1 MNLVKRIVSG
11 VIGSIVVLGVVYVGA
26 RFDVRWIAGALILG
40 VAYLTALEYLH
51 LMKKLDIP
59 LAAPEFLI
67 WIPLLVLSYLV
78 LDGRYADVMLLF
90 AISYQ
95 VLRYLAVTPHRT
107 GFLQAVAGVF
117 GLLYIPWLL
126 HYFYL
131 IYLGAPGQSAVMGAA
146 NGMTALQSR
155 MFGAANGIIVLL
167 MVFAYDSGAFFVGSA
182 IGRHKAFPNV
192 SPSKTWEGVAGGFVF
207 TVLAVMVGALLDPLW
222 RDFVYWKGF
231 PHVIVSSVCVGWAVQ
246 LGDVFAS
253 KLKRAAGVK
262 DSGVFLPGHGGAL
275 DRIDGLLFALPVF
288 YFYYH
293 YILHFL

>member
-1 MNLVKRIVSG
+1 MNVMKRLASAIVAG
-11 VIGSIVVLGVVYVGA
+11 GVVFGVLYVGA
-26 RFDVRWIAGALILG
+26 RFDVRWISGFLILA
-40 VAYLTALEYLH
+40 VAYLAAVEYLH
-51 LMKKLDIP
+51 LMRKLEIP

-67 WIPLLVLSYLV
+67 WIPLLVASYIAFG
-78 LDGRYADVMLLF
+78 GRYAEVVLLF

-95 VLRYLAVTPHRT
+95 VLRYLSVLPHRT

-131 IYLGAPGQSAVMGAA
+131 IYMGAEGLPPHVGGVNA
-146 NGMTALQSR
+146 VV
-155 MFGAANGIIVLL
+155 VLL
-167 MVFAYDSGAFFVGSA
+167 MVWGYDSGAYFVGTA
-182 IGRHKAFPNV
+182 IGRHQAFPNV
-192 SPSKTWEGVAGGFVF
+192 SPKKTWEGVAGGFVF
-207 TVLAVMVGALLDPLW
+207 AIAGAVVGATLSPVW
-222 RDFVYWKGF
+222 REFAFWGGF
-231 PHVIVSSVCVGWAVQ
+231 PHLLLSAFLVGWAVQ

-293 YILHFL
+293 YILRFL

>member
-1 MNLVKRIVSG
+1 MNLVKRIMSG
-11 VIGSIVVLGVVYVGA
+11 VVACCVVLGVVYAGA

-78 LDGRYADVMLLF
+78 FDGRYADVMLLF
-90 AISYQ
+90 AMSYQ

-131 IYLGAPGQSAVMGAA
+131 IYLGAPGQSA
-146 NGMTALQSR
+146 MT
-155 MFGAANGIIVLL
+155 GAANGIIVLL
-167 MVFAYDSGAFFVGSA
+167 MVFAYDTGAFFVGSA

-207 TVLAVMVGALLDPLW
+207 TVLAMMVGALWSPVW
-222 RDFVYWKGF
+222 HDFVYWRGF
-231 PHVIVSSVCVGWAVQ
+231 PHVIASSVCVGWAVQ

-262 DSGVFLPGHGGAL
+262 DSGFFLPGHGGAL

-288 YFYYH
+288 YFYFH
-293 YILHFL
+293 YILHFF

>member
-11 VIGSIVVLGVVYVGA
+11 VVGCAVVLGVLYVGA
-26 RFDVRWIAGALILG
+26 YFDIRWIAGGLILG
-40 VAYLTALEYLH
+40 VAYLTALEYLY

-59 LAAPEFLI
+59 LAAPEFLV

-78 LDGRYADVMLLF
+78 FGGRYADVVLLC
-90 AISYQ
+90 AIAYQ

-131 IYLGAPGQSAVMGAA
+131 IYRGTPDQSAMTGAA
-146 NGMTALQSR
+146 HGTV
-155 MFGAANGIIVLL
+155 VLL

-192 SPSKTWEGVAGGFVF
+192 SPKKTWEGVAGGFVF
-207 TVLAVMVGALLDPLW
+207 TVLGAMVGASLSPVW
-222 RDFVYWKGF
+222 REFVFWGGF
-231 PHVIVSSVCVGWAVQ
+231 PHVIVSSLAVGWAVQ

-253 KLKRAAGVK
+253 KLKRAADVK
-262 DSGVFLPGHGGAL
+262 DSGFFLPGHGGAL
-275 DRIDGLLFALPVF
+275 DRIDGLLFALPTF

-293 YILHFL
+293 HILHFL

>member
-1 MNLVKRIVSG
+1 MNLVKRIASG
-11 VIGSIVVLGVVYVGA
+11 MIGCVVVLGVLYVGA

-40 VAYLTALEYLH
+40 IAYLTAIEYLH
-51 LMKKLDIP
+51 LMTKLDIP

-78 LDGRYADVMLLF
+78 LDGRYAEVVLLF
-90 AISYQ
+90 AVSYQ

-131 IYLGAPGQSAVMGAA
+131 IYLGAPGQSP
-146 NGMTALQSR
+146 MT
-155 MFGAANGIIVLL
+155 GAANGIIALL
-167 MVFAYDSGAFFVGSA
+167 MVFAYDTGAFFVGSA

-192 SPSKTWEGVAGGFVF
+192 SPSKTWEGVAGGFVL
-207 TVLAVMVGALLDPLW
+207 TVLAMMVGSLW
-222 RDFVYWKGF
+222 SPVWREFVYWKGF
-231 PHVIVSSVCVGWAVQ
+231 PHVVVASFFVGWAVQ

-288 YFYYH
+288 YFYFH
-293 YILHFL
+293 YVVRFF

>member
-1 MNLVKRIVSG
+1 MNVVKRLASG
-11 VIGSIVVLGVVYVGA
+11 IAAGGVVFGVLYVGA
-26 RFDVRWIAGALILG
+26 RFDVRWISGFVILA
-40 VAYLTALEYLH
+40 VAYLAALEYLH
-51 LMKKLDIP
+51 LMRKLEIP

-67 WIPLLVLSYLV
+67 WIPLLVASYIAFG
-78 LDGRYADVMLLF
+78 GRYAEVVLLF

-95 VLRYLAVTPHRT
+95 VLRYLSVLPHRT

-131 IYLGAPGQSAVMGAA
+131 IYMGAEGLPPHVGGVNA
-146 NGMTALQSR
+146 VV
-155 MFGAANGIIVLL
+155 VLL
-167 MVFAYDSGAFFVGSA
+167 MVWGYDSGAYFVGTA
-182 IGRHKAFPNV
+182 IGRHQAFPNV
-192 SPSKTWEGVAGGFVF
+192 SPKKTWEGVAGGFVF
-207 TVLAVMVGALLDPLW
+207 AIAGAVVGATLSPVW
-222 RDFVYWKGF
+222 REFAFWGGF
-231 PHVIVSSVCVGWAVQ
+231 PHLLLSAFLVGWAVQ

-293 YILHFL
+293 YILRFL

>member
-1 MNLVKRIVSG
+1 MNVVKRLASG
-11 VIGSIVVLGVVYVGA
+11 IAAGGVVFGVLYVGA
-26 RFDVRWIAGALILG
+26 RFDVRWISGFVILA
-40 VAYLTALEYLH
+40 VAYLAALEYLH
-51 LMKKLDIP
+51 LMRKLEIP

-67 WIPLLVLSYLV
+67 WIPLLVASYIAFG
-78 LDGRYADVMLLF
+78 GRYAEVVLLF

-95 VLRYLAVTPHRT
+95 VLRYLSVLPHRT

-131 IYLGAPGQSAVMGAA
+131 IYMGAEGLPPHVGGVNA
-146 NGMTALQSR
+146 VV
-155 MFGAANGIIVLL
+155 VLL
-167 MVFAYDSGAFFVGSA
+167 MVWGYDSGAYFVGTA
-182 IGRHKAFPNV
+182 IGRHQAFPNV
-192 SPSKTWEGVAGGFVF
+192 SPKKTWEGVAGGFVF
-207 TVLAVMVGALLDPLW
+207 AIAGAVVGATLSPVW
-222 RDFVYWKGF
+222 REFAFWGGF
-231 PHVIVSSVCVGWAVQ
+231 PHLLLSAFLVGWAVQ

-275 DRIDGLLFALPVF
+275 DRVDGLLFALPVF

-293 YILHFL
+293 YILRFL

>member
-1 MNLVKRIVSG
+1 MNVIKRLASAIVAG
-11 VIGSIVVLGVVYVGA
+11 GVVFGVLYVGA
-26 RFDVRWIAGALILG
+26 RFDVRWISGFVILA
-40 VAYLTALEYLH
+40 VAYLAAVEYLH
-51 LMKKLDIP
+51 LMRKLEIP

-67 WIPLLVLSYLV
+67 WIPLLVASYIAFG
-78 LDGRYADVMLLF
+78 GRYAEVVLLF

-95 VLRYLAVTPHRT
+95 VLRYLSVLPHRT

-131 IYLGAPGQSAVMGAA
+131 IYMGAEGLPPHVGGVNA
-146 NGMTALQSR
+146 V
-155 MFGAANGIIVLL
+155 IVLL
-167 MVFAYDSGAFFVGSA
+167 MVWGYDSGAYFVGTA
-182 IGRHKAFPNV
+182 IGRHQAFPNV
-192 SPSKTWEGVAGGFVF
+192 SPKKTWEGVAGGFIF
-207 TVLAVMVGALLDPLW
+207 AIAGAVVGATLSPVW
-222 RDFVYWKGF
+222 REFAFWGGF
-231 PHVIVSSVCVGWAVQ
+231 PHLLLSAFLVGWAVQ

-293 YILHFL
+293 YILRFL